1 MNKLPTISDA
11 EYQVMKIVWASAPIS
26 TNEVVEKLEKVTSWK
41 PKTIQTLLSRLVKKG
56 VLRYE
61 KDSRV
66 FVYTPAV
73 NETEYLDRESES
85 FLDRFYDGTLSSM
98 VINYVEQDK
107 LSEDDLQRLRQ
118 ILEEKLSKGR

>member
-1 MNKLPTISDA
+1 MNSLPSISDA
-11 EYQVMKIVWASAPIS
+11 ELQVMKIVWADAPIS
-26 TNEVVEKLEKVTSWK
+26 TNDVVERLAAVTSWK

-66 FVYTPAV
+66 FIYTPIIQ
-73 NETEYLDRESES
+73 ESDYLERESDS

-98 VINYVEQDK
+98 VVNYVEQDK
-107 LSEDDLQRLRQ
+107 LSNDDIQELRR
-118 ILEEKLSKGR
+118 ILDEKLAKKT

>member
-11 EYQVMKIVWASAPIS
+11 EYQVMKVVWAGAPIS

-66 FVYTPAV
+66 FVYTSAV
-73 NETEYLDRESES
+73 DETEYLDRESES